1 MGKRILYVV
10 PHRYNR
16 CPGQRFRCEHFIPY
30 LQNKGYST
38 TYSPLLSEWDDAYF
52 YKKGAYF
59 FKLIIVLKAFFRR
72 IRDVRQASNYDIVFI
87 YREAFMLGTT
97 MFERAFAKKSCKIIF
112 DFDDSIWLP
121 DTSEGNQNLAWL
133 KRPQKL
139 NTICALADLVIA
151 GNDFLAEYAKQYAT
165 NVVVIPTTINTNYHL
180 PNTTPKKKDK
190 ICIGWTGTETT
201 HKHLAILEPV
211 LARLNVMFLNKLTYM
226 IISNKPYNSSTIAF
240 QWKQW
245 SPETEIT
252 DLQDI
257 DIGIMPLPNDEW
269 SKGKCGFKGLQ
280 YMALEIPTI
289 MSPVGVNTQIITDGV
304 NGFLA
309 ETDDEWFDVLCEL
322 INNENTRK
330 TIGTQG
336 RKTIIKRYSVDA
348 FVEKYIA
355 LFHKLV

>member
-1 MGKRILYVV
+1 
-10 PHRYNR
+10 
-16 CPGQRFRCEHFIPY
+16 
-30 LQNKGYST
+30 
-38 TYSPLLSEWDDAYF
+38 
-52 YKKGAYF
+52 
-59 FKLIIVLKAFFRR
+59 
-72 IRDVRQASNYDIVFI
+72 
-87 YREAFMLGTT
+87 
-97 MFERAFAKKSCKIIF
+97 
-112 DFDDSIWLP
+112 
-121 DTSEGNQNLAWL
+121 
-133 KRPQKL
+133 
-139 NTICALADLVIA
+139 
-151 GNDFLAEYAKQYAT
+151 QYAT
-165 NVVVIPTTINTNYHL
+165 NVVVIPTTINTHYHL

-211 LARLNVMFLNKLTYM
+211 LARLNGMFPNKLTYM

-309 ETDDEWFDVLCEL
+309 ETDDEWF
-322 INNENTRK
+322 
-330 TIGTQG
+330 
-336 RKTIIKRYSVDA
+336 
-348 FVEKYIA
+348 
-355 LFHKLV
+355 